1 MAICWSCGGK
11 LEEYC
16 QQMYGK
22 HLFNNAVQSHTSE
35 KYEYTTRSRVAK
47 KHAKSVI
54 KGRESVS
61 ELVLLIQSHFIVT

>member
-1 MAICWSCGGK
+1 
-11 LEEYC
+11 
-16 QQMYGK
+16 MYGK
-22 HLFNNAVQSHTSE
+22 HLFNNAVQSHTSD
-35 KYEYTTRSRVAK
+35 KYEYTTCSRVAK